1 MLKIIFN
8 IVPFLSLSA
17 CYYSFET
24 GCLYVA
30 QSVDCFREKSKS
42 NFDSYFQ
49 EGVDDKQKLLDMKD
63 CLGIYGDGIPT
74 PKGDIFY
81 VLQENYPDKIY
92 GENSLFKVFDRCMKN
107 RGYIF
112 DSRIVK

>member
-1 MLKIIFN
+1 MLRIIFN
-8 IVPFLSLSA
+8 IVPFLLLSA

-30 QSVDCFREKSKS
+30 QSVDCFQKSKS
-42 NFDSYFQ
+42 NFDSYSKT
-49 EGVDDKQKLLDMKD
+49 GVNDQQKLLDIKD
-63 CLGIYGDGIPT
+63 CLGMYGDGIPT
-74 PKGDIFY
+74 PGGDIFY
-81 VLQENYPDKIY
+81 ALQENYPDKIY

-112 DSRIVK
+112 DSRIIK